1 MASPDEELNHEPREH
16 AVDETDADETDTNGA
31 ETEPPRAE
39 AAPTEPPPRPSQP
52 SIAVPPPPPTA
63 EKKWY
68 IVHTYS
74 GHENKAKLTLL
85 ERVKNNGLSEYFGD
99 VLVPTESV
107 MEVVKGQRRTTTRK
121 FFPGY
126 MFVQMILD
134 DRTFHLVKNTP
145 KITGFLGGTKPTPVP
160 EREITGVQTNMTE
173 GKVKPKARVVFEVGE
188 RVRVI
193 DGPFANFA
201 GTIEEV
207 KTDKQKV
214 KVVVSMFGRPTPVE
228 LDFAQVEKA

>member
-1 MASPDEELNHEPREH
+1 MVDNAASPEP
-16 AVDETDADETDTNGA
+16 DDADAGAAASSGGHAGNGHGDGGSGGSSS
-31 ETEPPRAE
+31 PE
-39 AAPTEPPPRPSQP
+39 AG
-52 SIAVPPPPPTA
+52 

-85 ERVKNNGLSEYFGD
+85 ERVRNANLTEYFGE

-126 MFVQMILD
+126 MFVQMVLD

-160 EREITGVQTNMTE
+160 EREITGVQTNMNE
-173 GKVKPKARVVFEVGE
+173 GGKPKPKARVVFESGDS
-188 RVRVI
+188 VRVT
-193 DGPFANFA
+193 DGPFANFSA
-201 GTIEEV
+201 TVEEV
-207 KTDKQKV
+207 KADKQKV
-214 KVVVSMFGRPTPVE
+214 KVSLSMFGRATSVE

>member
-1 MASPDEELNHEPREH
+1 MASPDEELNHEPHEH
-16 AVDETDADETDTNGA
+16 AVDETDAEETDTNGA

-39 AAPTEPPPRPSQP
+39 AAPTEPPPRQSQP

-107 MEVVKGQRRTTTRK
+107 MEVVKG
-121 FFPGY
+121 
-126 MFVQMILD
+126 
-134 DRTFHLVKNTP
+134 
-145 KITGFLGGTKPTPVP
+145 
-160 EREITGVQTNMTE
+160 
-173 GKVKPKARVVFEVGE
+173 
-188 RVRVI
+188 
-193 DGPFANFA
+193 
-201 GTIEEV
+201 
-207 KTDKQKV
+207 
-214 KVVVSMFGRPTPVE
+214 
-228 LDFAQVEKA
+228 